1 MSDASV
7 KGPAAEEALRN
18 YFLNIGYFVVRGC
31 KFRYCEKDVTDID
44 LWLYDKGSAFRRER
58 INVDIKN
65 KKTPQAIERI
75 FWAKGLQAVLGLD
88 ACIVATTDSRPEVRA
103 FGLEHGVSVLD
114 GTFFGRLVRSGKSQQ
129 QRISE
134 EDFLSEIES
143 SSLGKL
149 GGDWK
154 GRYEQSKSRLLD
166 SLSFDGA
173 NAWLNDIQYFL
184 QQAVQS
190 PNVASA
196 EWRLVYTS
204 IAYFL
209 ISVDFI
215 LREYVAADHEQRKQ
229 LLEDGFRYGSSGRSY
244 TQKVGDLASAL
255 VTEYVDRPGIKD
267 EVRRALMEQ
276 AKSVRSDLLAEYL
289 SKGMVPS
296 LLFDQ
301 AKEFEAGAFQSI
313 IQPPSSMSAS
323 AKGLI
328 GVISDFFSIDRK
340 KTLA

>member
-31 KFRYCEKDVTDID
+31 KFRYYEKDVTDID

-75 FWAKGLQAVLGLD
+75 FWAKGLQAILGLD
-88 ACIVATTDSRPEVRA
+88 ACIVATTDSRPEVRS

-129 QRISE
+129 QRITE
-134 EDFLSEIES
+134 EDFLREIDS
-143 SSLGKL
+143 CSLGKL

-173 NAWLNDIQYFL
+173 NAWLNDIHYFL
-184 QQAVQS
+184 QQAVQTI
-190 PNVASA
+190 NVVSV

-204 IAYFL
+204 VAYFL

-215 LREYVAADHEQRKQ
+215 LREYVAADYEQRKQ

-276 AKSVRSDLLAEYL
+276 AEAVRSDLLAEYL
-289 SKGMVPS
+289 SKGAVPS
-296 LLFDQ
+296 MLFDL
-301 AKEFEAGAFQSI
+301 AKEFEAAAFQSTSL
-313 IQPPSSMSAS
+313 PPSSMSTG

-328 GVISDFFSIDRK
+328 GVLSDFFSIDRK